1 MEPTQELVD
10 SLYRDK
16 VRQARAMTPE
26 QKLLAGPQLFDHV
39 CRIMRDGIR
48 HQHPGADERRVGEIL
63 RERLA
68 IAARLENRNDK

>member
-1 MEPTQELVD
+1 MEPTRELVD
-10 SLYRDK
+10 SLYLDK

-48 HQHPGADERRVGEIL
+48 HQHPDADERRVTELL

-68 IAARLENRNDK
+68 IAAKLENGS

>member
-10 SLYRDK
+10 SLYLDK

-26 QKLLAGPQLFDHV
+26 QKLLAGARLFDYA
-39 CRIMRDGIR
+39 CRITCDGIR
-48 HQHPGADERRVGEIL
+48 HQHPEADEAQVLRIL

-68 IAARLENRNDK
+68 LARRMENRE

>member
-26 QKLLAGPQLFDHV
+26 QKLLAGAQLFDYA
-39 CRIMRDGIR
+39 CRITCDGIR
-48 HQHPGADERRVGEIL
+48 HQHPGADEAEVLRIL

-68 IAARLENRNDK
+68 FARRMENRG

>member
-1 MEPTQELVD
+1 MEPTPELIE

-16 VRQARAMTPE
+16 VRQAREMTPE
-26 QKLLAGPQLFDHV
+26 DKLLAGPRLFDHV

-48 HQHPGADERRVGEIL
+48 HQYPGADERRVGELL

-68 IAARLENRNDK
+68 LAARLENRHDK